1 MDADD
6 ETEMQQREEQPPETR
21 PQAIGDPLPNSISFW
36 PGAGETPRE
45 NNLPYEMSMIEHGE
59 LQRASD
65 GGVAWNIGDPHTPP
79 CWFDGNNKKVTS
91 VLTGKSMSWL
101 PDLPF
106 GISRDVPA
114 WQLTHWYRTAAS

>member
-36 PGAGETPRE
+36 PGAGEKPRE

-59 LQRASD
+59 L
-65 GGVAWNIGDPHTPP
+65 
-79 CWFDGNNKKVTS
+79 
-91 VLTGKSMSWL
+91 
-101 PDLPF
+101 
-106 GISRDVPA
+106 
-114 WQLTHWYRTAAS
+114 